1 MADSL
6 LIVAAP
12 AAGLRLAVCDA
23 PLLAREAAQR
33 HGLAPGSAAALAQ
46 ALAVSL
52 LLAAID
58 RPLGA
63 PAGRIDVQLECGGL
77 VKGLLVDADGSG
89 AVRGLVRVASLDRR
103 GARVEAG
110 LAQATRVGADSG
122 EDDAPPAESESA
134 LLRFDAGPLLS
145 GGDDAVAGMLSV
157 LRAAEAPPGADPELH
172 RALVPFAGADLGAGL
187 SAFLRNDR
195 IGAGEMALE
204 VLYRR
209 GEPLAAVAGVMVL
222 PAAAPEE
229 DAQAVAAADTL
240 GARLRA
246 GLLRDALARA
256 EAGAPGN
263 AHALAQELAGRLSLG
278 PLRVESE
285 LRPRFAC
292 RCSRE
297 RVVRALSTLGAAE
310 LRDMAE
316 RDGGAEASCDFCAA
330 SYRISARELLDLASA
345 A

>member
-12 AAGLRLAVCDA
+12 AAGLRLAVCAA
-23 PLLAREAAQR
+23 PLLSREAAQR

-46 ALAVSL
+46 ALAGSL
-52 LLAAID
+52 LLAATD

-63 PAGRIDVQLECGGL
+63 PAGRVDVQLECGGPL
-77 VKGLLVDADGSG
+77 RGLLVDADGSG
-89 AVRGLVRVASLDRR
+89 AVRGLVRVGSLDRQ
-103 GARVEAG
+103 GGRVEEG
-110 LAQATRVGADSG
+110 LAQATRVRA
-122 EDDAPPAESESA
+122 EEQAAAPG
-134 LLRFDAGPLLS
+134 LGGDGLHRFDAGPLLS
-145 GGDDAVAGMLSV
+145 SGKDEVAGMLSI

-172 RALVPFAGADLGAGL
+172 RALLPFAGSDLGAGL

-195 IGAGEMALE
+195 AGAGEMALE

-209 GEPLAAVAGVMVL
+209 GEPLAAVAGAMVL
-222 PAAAPEE
+222 PAPDGAGDDAAVSA
-229 DAQAVAAADTL
+229 DAL
-240 GARLRA
+240 GSRLRA
-246 GLLRDALARA
+246 GLLRHALVLA
-256 EAGAPGN
+256 EDGAPGN
-263 AHALAQELAGRLSLG
+263 AHALAQQLAAALDLG
-278 PLRVESE
+278 ALRVESE

-297 RVVRALSTLGAAE
+297 RVVRALSTLGAVE

-330 SYRISARELLDLASA
+330 NYRISARELLDLATA